1 MSNDLVQPF
10 DLSKAPKHI
19 GSEQTELAKSL
30 ITTQS
35 INIPRISING
45 KGGWEIKLGSVV
57 QSGGEA
63 KYLDV
68 VIVGV
73 APKISRLFYED
84 EYGGG
89 VKPPVCWSN
98 DSQKPSSA
106 IKNPQAP
113 ACSGCPR
120 NIKGTG
126 GKKCRFHRRIAVVR
140 AEKVDG
146 EIYQMQLSSTSIF
159 PKTDGTKMAFNGYLN
174 YLAVNNTSID
184 RVVTR
189 MYFDDEVAWGKL
201 FFSAIKFVDEED
213 VDTLDGLT
221 NAAEIQEAI
230 TTSYSLV
237 DNDEGAKTAFVEPKA
252 TESNG
257 ASETIPIDI
266 FETTDSSIGSEVIK
280 EPAEKPKVKPRK
292 KKAAPSVEEETTED
306 IKDILSKW
314 TDEDNP
320 EVDDE

>member
-19 GSEQTELAKSL
+19 GSEQTELARSL

-73 APKISRLFYED
+73 APKVSRLFYED
-84 EYGGG
+84 EYGSDA

-98 DSQKPSSA
+98 DSEKPSSA
-106 IKNPQAP
+106 IKNPQAL

-120 NIKGTG
+120 NIKGAG
-126 GKKCRFHRRIAVVR
+126 GKKCRFHRRLAVVR
-140 AEKVDG
+140 AEKIDG

-184 RVVTR
+184 RVITR

-201 FFSAIKFVDEED
+201 FFSAVQFVDEGD
-213 VDTLDGLT
+213 VSTLDKLT
-221 NAAEIQEAI
+221 NAAEVQEAI

-237 DNDEGAKTAFVEPKA
+237 DNDVESKTAFVEQKT

-257 ASETIPIDI
+257 ASEPIGI
-266 FETTDSSIGSEVIK
+266 FETTDASIGSEVIK
-280 EPAEKPKVKPRK
+280 EPAEKPKVKTRK
-292 KKAAPSVEEETTED
+292 KKEVAPKESTNEELQNIIDQFSTD
-306 IKDILSKW
+306 NKDS
-314 TDEDNP
+314 
-320 EVDDE
+320 EVDD